1 MAVPFSATMVERR
14 AIHRAAINA
23 GARNVWLIE
32 EAIAAALGAGLPI
45 TQPTGTLIVDIGAGN
60 TQVALLASGKITYKK
75 LVRVGGGADRRCNC
89 FWYSSPPQSFSR
101 RDDC

>member
-1 MAVPFSATMVERR
+1 MIMAVPFSATMVERR

-32 EAIAAALGAGLPI
+32 KAIAAALGAGLPI

-60 TQVALLASGKITYKK
+60 TQVALLASGKNNLQKI
-75 LVRVGGGADRRCNC
+75 
-89 FWYSSPPQSFSR
+89 S
-101 RDDC
+101 